1 MLRKLLIFVIPLMLI
16 IAPSSISYSSDAE
29 IVLKTLLNKGVISKS
44 EFRKIKRNLQN
55 TNRLEQR
62 VSDIEVKTDNTGTE
76 TLNKKI
82 ADIEAKTKNLGT
94 EELEQRVAAVEEKT
108 ENTGIETFNKR
119 IADIEAKTKN
129 LGTEELEQ
137 RMAAVEEK
145 TREIG
150 ISENL
155 KQRIAEIEKQT
166 GYLAE
171 SADNQKQRMAQVNSR
186 VTYTT
191 KEKEE
196 PEEPAPSWADRIT
209 FTGAIEGDIT
219 YVDKSDFRDKDSD
232 SSSNLFISA
241 VEMGLE
247 ARITDS
253 LTGSALF
260 LAEDIGTADETGVA
274 IDEALLTFESEQRP
288 VYAVFGKSAK
298 PFGVYENHLISDP
311 MTQEGY
317 ETAAPGLTV
326 GMTGPMDL
334 DVSITFCK
342 GDGMMTHLFESGLFE
357 TDDTAAEFITRSPT
371 TDDDISSYILSGSVT
386 PIPDQL
392 SFFASFLSEKGLTE
406 RNNTVALGIDY
417 NSDIVDGLVVD
428 LEYIMAT
435 KRDPYTSNLGVTG
448 EFKEKVLSASV
459 AFVLGGYD
467 RGDPGITYE
476 ERRAHLFAEPV
487 EVAFRFEYFDDDG
500 LEDKTQTW
508 SVKNRYS
515 AGARYSFYEDE
526 ELGVAAFAAL
536 EYRRTNYRIS
546 SALTGTAEDSSN
558 EVMSKLGVSF

>member
-1 MLRKLLIFVIPLMLI
+1 MLKKVLFFVIPLMLI
-16 IAPSSISYSSDAE
+16 IAQSSISYASDAQ

-44 EFRKIKRNLQN
+44 EFRKIKRNLQD

-62 VSDIEVKTDNTGTE
+62 VANIEAKAENTGTE
-76 TLNKKI
+76 TLNKRI
-82 ADIEAKTKNLGT
+82 ANIEAKTENLGT

-108 ENTGIETFNKR
+108 KNTGTETLNKR
-119 IADIEAKTKN
+119 IADIEAKTEN

-137 RMAAVEEK
+137 RVAAVEEK
-145 TREIG
+145 TKEIG
-150 ISENL
+150 IPEDL

-171 SADNQKQRMAQVNSR
+171 SADNQKQMLAQVDSR
-186 VTYTT
+186 IIPTIE
-191 KEKEE
+191 EKEE
-196 PEEPAPSWADRIT
+196 SEEPAPAWTDRIT
-209 FTGAIEGDIT
+209 LTGAIEGDIT
-219 YVDKSDFRDKDSD
+219 YIDKSDFLDKDSE

-241 VEMGLE
+241 VEMGIE
-247 ARITDS
+247 AGITDW

-274 IDEALLTFESEQRP
+274 IDEALLTFESEARP
-288 VYAVFGKSAK
+288 IYAVFGKSAK

-311 MTQEGY
+311 MTQAGY

-326 GMTGPMDL
+326 GITGPMDL
-334 DVSITFCK
+334 DVSVTVCK

-357 TDDTAAEFITRSPT
+357 TADLAGDAIRAET
-371 TDDDISSYILSGSVT
+371 TDDDISSYILSGSVS
-386 PIPDQL
+386 PVPEQL
-392 SFFASFLSEKGLTE
+392 TLFASFLSEKGLTE
-406 RNNTVALGIDY
+406 RNNTIALGVDY
-417 NSDIVDGLVVD
+417 NSNMIEGLLVDV
-428 LEYIMAT
+428 EYIMAM
-435 KRDPYTSNLGVTG
+435 KRDPYTSDLVTG

-459 AFVLGGYD
+459 ALVLGGYD
-467 RGDPGITYE
+467 RGDPGVTYE

-536 EYRRTNYRIS
+536 EYSRTKYRIS
-546 SALTGTAEDSSN
+546 SALKGTAEDSSN
-558 EVMSKLGVSF
+558 EVMTKLGVSF